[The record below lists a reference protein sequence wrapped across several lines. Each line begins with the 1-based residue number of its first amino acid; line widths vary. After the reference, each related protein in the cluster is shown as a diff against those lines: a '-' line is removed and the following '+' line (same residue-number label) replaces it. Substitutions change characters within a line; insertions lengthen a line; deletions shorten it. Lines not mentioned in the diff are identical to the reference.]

1 MKNGTLSGF
10 HGEGHMMNA
19 LGGQSLLTHFPV
31 FLIIFYVIFFF
42 KFRPEQFDL
51 FTFSQTVAYLVSG

>member
-42 KFRPEQFDL
+42 LNSDQNNL
-51 FTFSQTVAYLVSG
+51 TYLPFHKLLPI